1 MQESVKRNVLLNSG
15 PSTTTDSVK
24 YTQVVSDIC
33 LREKEFASIMAPM
46 CDDLGRLTTIALEN
60 KQNFMRYLKTL

>member
-15 PSTTTDSVK
+15 PSTMADSVK
-24 YTQVVSDIC
+24 YTQVVPDIC
-33 LREKEFASIMAPM
+33 PREKEFESIMAPM
-46 CDDLGRLTTIALEN
+46 CDDLGRLTTTALEN